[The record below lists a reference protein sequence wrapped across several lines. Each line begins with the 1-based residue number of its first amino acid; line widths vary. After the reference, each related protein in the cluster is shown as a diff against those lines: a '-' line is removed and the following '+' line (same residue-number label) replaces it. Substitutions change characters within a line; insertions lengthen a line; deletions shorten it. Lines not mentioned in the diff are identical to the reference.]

1 MVAGPQVNQP
11 APAGRARL
19 FAVLRSAV
27 ALGLLALVAWMV
39 PWRDRLVVV
48 EQGVQTKVAGEIQGE
63 WSAASIGFVVDPALD
78 RASLP
83 ARLQA
88 DLQAAAGAAPQLRRR
103 PNATS
108 DGYEWRP
115 GILRVWAQSDARVF
129 LLAFG
134 LLFVAI
140 LVGVVRWW
148 RLLAAV
154 GVRASFWNCT
164 RLTFLGV
171 FFNLV
176 VPGLTGGDVV
186 KALLVVRENPTQRA
200 DAFVSVV
207 VDRVL
212 GLFVIVGLTA
222 VAVTLSPDTFG
233 ELRVWVLAV
242 FGALCV
248 GAWAAL
254 ASWPRRLLRIDAL
267 LPRLPQG
274 EKLASLD
281 RAVREYLKH
290 PGTLVVAVLLSVA
303 NHAVIA
309 VALWALTFTF
319 GADLRYFDVL
329 GAGAIANVISSV
341 PLAPGG
347 WGVGEALYGFVYHQL
362 GAPETVG
369 IAVSVSYRLLMTA
382 MGLIGGL
389 FLLTRATRAETA
401 ELRRG

>member
-1 MVAGPQVNQP
+1 MNQP

-103 PNATS
+103 PDATS

-154 GVRASFWNCT
+154 GVRASLWNCT

-274 EKLASLD
+274 ERLASLD

>member
-1 MVAGPQVNQP
+1 MVAGAQVRRDP
-11 APAGRARL
+11 GAGRARL
-19 FAVLRSAV
+19 YSLLRA
-27 ALGLLALVAWMV
+27 AIAAGLLAVVAWMV
-39 PWRDRLVVV
+39 PWTDRLVVV
-48 EQGVQTKVAGEIQGE
+48 DQGVKTAVAGEIQGE
-63 WSAASIGFVVDPALD
+63 WSAERIGFLVDPALD
-78 RASLP
+78 RTGLP
-83 ARLQA
+83 ARLRV
-88 DLQAAAGAAPQLRRR
+88 DLETAGARPLELSRRTD
-103 PNATS
+103 AKA

-115 GILRVWAQSDARVF
+115 GILRVWAQSDARIFV
-129 LLAFG
+129 LAFG

-140 LVGVVRWW
+140 FVGVVRWW
-148 RLLAAV
+148 LLLAAV
-154 GVRASFWNCT
+154 GVRASLWNCT

-233 ELRVWVLAV
+233 ELRVWVLFV
-242 FGALCV
+242 FGALCAC
-248 GAWAAL
+248 AWAFL
-254 ASWPRRLLRIDAL
+254 AAWPRKLLRIEQW

-290 PGTLVVAVLLSVA
+290 PGTLCAAVLLSVA

-309 VALWALTFTF
+309 LALWALTFTF